1 MSHQVWKMKYR
12 TVWMEEQILGPKSIY
27 VSKLNLSIYTP
38 ISTKVNENKCIKN
51 TNILS
56 VVNTW
61 QWLLFTINNIGSK

>member
-1 MSHQVWKMKYR
+1 
-12 TVWMEEQILGPKSIY
+12 MEEQILGPKSIY

-61 QWLLFTINNIGSK
+61 Q